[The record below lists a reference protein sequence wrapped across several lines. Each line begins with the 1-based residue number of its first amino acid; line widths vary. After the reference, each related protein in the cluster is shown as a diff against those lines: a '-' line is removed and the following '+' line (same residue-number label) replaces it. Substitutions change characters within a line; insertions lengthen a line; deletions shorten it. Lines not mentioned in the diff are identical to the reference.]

1 MANRAAVRPRR
12 PARIGALL
20 LAVQGL
26 LGGCQTMDNQELAW
40 QALHAVDVAQT
51 LNAAGDP
58 CYREEAWLT
67 KRLIGEQP
75 NDAEVVAWGVATAV
89 VHAWV
94 SYNLEEHGAPRWLQK
109 VWDLGTLGHT
119 TYAIS
124 SNHDAGVRPF
134 GDNRPVAG
142 CYAG

>member
-20 LAVQGL
+20 LAVLGL

-119 TYAIS
+119 TYAII